1 MPIIYRKSAKG
12 QREIETR
19 EHRLPPRL
27 RSALILVDGKRSDA
41 ELNSMV
47 MQPAETLAAL
57 LEQGFIEVAG
67 TTAVREPSRPAAPP
81 AAAAAPGRP
90 AAAAP
95 AAPAAAA
102 AAANGGEFE
111 SRRRAA
117 VRELNDLLGPAAETL
132 AIRIEKAKSADEL
145 RPLLVNGA
153 QMIAGFRGRGAAE
166 AFAARFG
173 DV

>member
-67 TTAVREPSRPAAPP
+67 TTAVREPSRPAAAP

-90 AAAAP
+90 AAAGA
-95 AAPAAAA
+95 
-102 AAANGGEFE
+102 GEFE

-117 VRELNDLLGPAAETL
+117 VRELNDLLGPAAESL
-132 AIRIEKAKSADEL
+132 AIRIEKAKSVEEL

-153 QMIAGFRGRGAAE
+153 QMIAGLRGRGAAE

>member
-67 TTAVREPSRPAAPP
+67 TTAVREASRPAAAP

-90 AAAAP
+90 AAAGA
-95 AAPAAAA
+95 
-102 AAANGGEFE
+102 GEFE

-117 VRELNDLLGPAAETL
+117 VRELNDLLGPAAESL
-132 AIRIEKAKSADEL
+132 AIRIEKAKSLEEL

>member
-1 MPIIYRKSAKG
+1 MPIIYRKSSKG

-41 ELNSMV
+41 DLNTLV

-67 TTAVREPSRPAAPP
+67 TTAAREPARP
-81 AAAAAPGRP
+81 
-90 AAAAP
+90 AAAP
-95 AAPAAAA
+95 AAAPGAVARPAGAPAAAA
-102 AAANGGEFE
+102 SAAAAAGPAFE
-111 SRRRAA
+111 ERRRAA
-117 VRELNDLLGPAAETL
+117 VRALNDLLGPAAETL
-132 AIRIEKAKSADEL
+132 AIRIEKARSADDL
-145 RPLLVNGA
+145 RPLLVSGA
-153 QMIAGFRGRGAAE
+153 QLIANFRGRSAAE
-166 AFAARFG
+166 AFAAKFG

>member
-67 TTAVREPSRPAAPP
+67 TTAVREASRPAAAP

-90 AAAAP
+90 AASGA
-95 AAPAAAA
+95 
-102 AAANGGEFE
+102 GEFE

-117 VRELNDLLGPAAETL
+117 VRELNDLLGPAAESL
-132 AIRIEKAKSADEL
+132 AIRIEKAKSLEEL

>member
-1 MPIIYRKSAKG
+1 MPTIYRKSAKG
-12 QREIETR
+12 LREIETR

-41 ELNSMV
+41 ELNAMV
-47 MQPAETLAAL
+47 MQPAQTLAAL

-67 TTAVREPSRPAAPP
+67 TTAVREASRPATAP
-81 AAAAAPGRP
+81 AAAAAPGRT
-90 AAAAP
+90 AAAGVAD
-95 AAPAAAA
+95 
-102 AAANGGEFE
+102 FE

-117 VRELNDLLGPAAETL
+117 VRELNELLGPAAESL
-132 AIRIEKAKSADEL
+132 AIRIEKAKSLEEL
-145 RPLLVNGA
+145 RPLLVHGA

-166 AFAARFG
+166 AFAARFV

>member
-12 QREIETR
+12 LSEIETR
-19 EHRLPPRL
+19 AHRLPPRL

-41 ELNSMV
+41 DLNSMV

-67 TTAVREPSRPAAPP
+67 TTAAREAPRPAAP
-81 AAAAAPGRP
+81 AG
-90 AAAAP
+90 AP
-95 AAPAAAA
+95 AAPGAAARPAGAPA
-102 AAANGGEFE
+102 AAGAEFQE
-111 SRRRAA
+111 LRRAA
-117 VRELNDLLGPAAETL
+117 VRALNDLLGPAAETL
-132 AIRIEKAKSADEL
+132 AMRIEKAKSPDEL

-153 QMIAGFRGRGAAE
+153 QVIANMRGRSAAE

-173 DV
+173 SL